1 MNRPLLT
8 LTAAALV
15 VIPGRTLLAQASD
28 TERPLRILIV
38 NDDGYQAPGLVALVD
53 SLVTIASVTV
63 AAPLEQQSGTGH
75 GITFRD
81 PIRIQELGNQYAIK
95 WYAIDAKPATV
106 VKVAIT
112 ALMDTMPDLVVSGVN
127 TGDNVGTHAWIS
139 GTVAAAR
146 DAALQGFPAI
156 SASVAY
162 GNPLDFH
169 VAAGYVKQLVQQLEE
184 AGALEPGLLLN
195 VNVPSGGPEAI
206 MGVRVREMSLRLG
219 IQRYD
224 ERLSPRGS
232 RYVWDYWSPAE
243 DDSVETSDLHSFKRG
258 WITVTPL
265 MLDQTD
271 RGRLQTL
278 GKLLEKN

>member
-28 TERPLRILIV
+28 AERPLRILIV

-75 GITFRD
+75 GITFRE
-81 PIRIQELGNQYAIK
+81 PIKIQELGNQYGIK

-106 VKVAIT
+106 VKVAVT
-112 ALMDTMPDLVVSGVN
+112 ALMDTMPDLVVAGVN
-127 TGDNVGTHAWIS
+127 TGDNIGTHAWIS

-156 SASVAY
+156 AASVAY
-162 GNPLDFH
+162 GNPLDFR
-169 VAAGYVKQLVQQLEE
+169 VAAGYVKQIVQQLEE
-184 AGALEPGLLLN
+184 AGSLEPGLLIN

-206 MGVRVREMSLRLG
+206 KGIRVREMSLLLG
-219 IQRYD
+219 TQRYD
-224 ERLSPRGS
+224 ERFSPRGS
-232 RYVWDYWSPAE
+232 RYVWDHWSPAE
-243 DDSVETSDLHSFKRG
+243 DDSLETSDLHSFKRG
-258 WITVTPL
+258 WVTVTPL
-265 MLDQTD
+265 TLDQTD
-271 RGRLQTL
+271 RNRLQKL
-278 GKLLEKN
+278 GGLLEKN

>member
-1 MNRPLLT
+1 MHRSLLT

-15 VIPGRTLLAQASD
+15 CMPGRTLLAQVS
-28 TERPLRILIV
+28 EPEKPLRILVV

-63 AAPLEQQSGTGH
+63 AAPLEQQSGAGH
-75 GITFRD
+75 GITYRE
-81 PIRIQELGNQYAIK
+81 PIRILEMGNQYAIK
-95 WYAIDAKPATV
+95 WYAIEAKPATV

-112 ALMDTMPDLVVSGVN
+112 ALMDSMPDLVVSGVN

-162 GNPLDFH
+162 GSQLDFY
-169 VAAGYVKQLVQQLEE
+169 VAAGYVKQIVQQLVE
-184 AGALEPGLLLN
+184 AGSLEPGLLIN

-206 MGVRVREMSLRLG
+206 KGIRVREMSLMLG
-219 IQRYD
+219 TQRYD

-232 RYVWDYWSPAE
+232 RYVWDHWSPAE

-258 WITVTPL
+258 WVTVTPL

-271 RGRLQTL
+271 RSRLQTL
-278 GKLLEKN
+278 GRLLERQ

>member
-8 LTAAALV
+8 LTTAALV
-15 VIPGRTLLAQASD
+15 CIPGRTLLAQVSE
-28 TERPLRILIV
+28 TEKPLRILVV

-75 GITFRD
+75 GITFRE
-81 PIRIQELGNQYAIK
+81 PIRILEMGNQYGIR

-106 VKVAIT
+106 VKVALT
-112 ALMDTMPDLVVSGVN
+112 TLMDTMPDLVVAGVN

-156 SASVAY
+156 ASSVTY

-169 VAAGYVKQLVQQLEE
+169 VAAGYVKQIVRQLEK
-184 AGALEPGLLLN
+184 AGSLEPGLLIN
-195 VNVPSGGPEAI
+195 INVPTGGPEAI
-206 MGVRVREMSLRLG
+206 MGVRVREMSLLLG
-219 IQRYD
+219 TQRYD
-224 ERLSPRGS
+224 ERFSPRGS

-243 DDSVETSDLHSFKRG
+243 DDSLETSDLHSFKRG
-258 WITVTPL
+258 WVTVTPL
-265 MLDQTD
+265 TLDQTD
-271 RGRLQTL
+271 RSRLQTL
-278 GKLLEKN
+278 GKLLEKD